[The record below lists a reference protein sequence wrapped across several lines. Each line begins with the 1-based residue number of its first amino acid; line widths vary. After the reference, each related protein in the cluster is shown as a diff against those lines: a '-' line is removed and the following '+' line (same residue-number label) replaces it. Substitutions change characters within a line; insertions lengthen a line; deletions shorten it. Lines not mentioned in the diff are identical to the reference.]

1 MVFATQ
7 SMLYPLNFENKI
19 GFSRIR
25 ELLKLR
31 CLSPMGEV
39 LVDEAGFSDEFE
51 KVQEW
56 LSQTAEMLH
65 ICQFED
71 DFPIDH
77 YIDIQSG
84 LKKAKVEGM
93 HLEVQEIFD
102 LRRSLD
108 TVKALLGFFNTRE
121 SLQYPTLRRLLS
133 GIKEYPAIAAR
144 IDTILTSNGR
154 IKDNASKELV
164 NIRASMRNAQEKVSK
179 RINAIMKDAQ
189 SQGWVEKEAQVTL
202 RDGRMVLPVNATD
215 KRKLKGLVHDE
226 SSTGKTCFIEPAEV
240 VEINNEL
247 KELAYAEL
255 REIVKILTL
264 FTDFLRPYVPDLEES
279 LDLLGKM
286 DFIRAKALFSIE
298 INAVQPYLESKPWL
312 QWNNAFHPL
321 LYLNHKKDGKK
332 TVPLSITLTENKRI
346 LVISGPNAGGKSVCL
361 QTLGLLQYMLQCGL
375 LVPVKDGSEFG
386 IFKNIFIDIGDE
398 QSIENDLSTYSS
410 HLLNM
415 KNFLKNSN
423 EHTMILIDE
432 MGAGTEPT
440 LGGAIAESILDKL
453 NQSGCYGCVTTHY
466 TNLKQFA
473 SEHDGLVNGAMLFDT
488 NKMEPLF
495 ILEIG
500 KPGSSFAFEIS
511 HRIGLPEE
519 ILNNA
524 KEKVGE
530 GQVKWDRYLKDIS
543 RDKYYWERK
552 RQDIRIAGKRVE
564 ASAEELEE
572 ELEKIKKQK
581 KEIIQLAKHQA
592 EEIIAGANKLIENTV
607 REIREAQAS
616 KEKTKDVR
624 ESLADFRKELTKI
637 ADDAAIPIETE
648 NKIKKGRKFLEED
661 TDKEKKQ
668 TRKPSEILQEELA
681 IRPGDKVKLI
691 NQDATGEVMEVNEKS
706 VLVAFGQMITT
717 VDEKRLEKIS
727 NSEFKKTQKVKAG
740 EIPAW
745 SLDKKL
751 GFKTDIDLRGKR
763 AEEALEEVARY
774 IDDAIMLNVSQVKIL
789 HGKGNGIL
797 RKLIREYLGSVDLVR
812 SFEDEETKYGG
823 TGITVVRF
831 SY

>member
-1 MVFATQ
+1 
-7 SMLYPLNFENKI
+7 MLYPSNFESKI

-39 LVDEAGFSDEFE
+39 LVDEVKFSD
-51 KVQEW
+51 QYEW
-56 LSQTAEMLH
+56 VKERLSQTTEMLY
-65 ICQFED
+65 ICQFES

-77 YIDIQSG
+77 YIDILPG

-108 TVKALLGFFNTRE
+108 TVKALLGFFSSRE
-121 SLQYPTLRRLLS
+121 SQQYPNLRKLLS
-133 GIKEYPAIAAR
+133 GIKLFPSIASR
-144 IDTILTSNGR
+144 IDTILNQNGR
-154 IKDNASKELV
+154 IKDNASRELV
-164 NIRASMRNAQEKVSK
+164 NIRASMRSAQERVNK
-179 RINAIMKDAQ
+179 RILAIMKDAQ
-189 SQGWVEKEAQVTL
+189 SKGWVEKEAQVTL

-255 REIVKILTL
+255 REIIRILTL
-264 FTDFLRPYVPDLEES
+264 FTDFLRPYVPDLEDS
-279 LDLLGKM
+279 VALLGKM
-286 DFIRAKALFSIE
+286 DFIRAKALFAQE
-298 INAVQPYLESKPWL
+298 IGGLQPYLESKPWL
-312 QWNNAFHPL
+312 RWENAFHPL
-321 LYLNHKKDGKK
+321 LYLNHKKDRKI
-332 TVPLSITLTENKRI
+332 TVPLNIFLSEEKRI

-375 LVPVKDGSEFG
+375 LVPVKEGSEFG
-386 IFKNIFIDIGDE
+386 IFKDIFIDIGDE

-415 KNFLKNSN
+415 KNFLKNSS
-423 EHTMILIDE
+423 EQSMILIDE

-440 LGGAIAESILDKL
+440 LGGAIAEAILDKL
-453 NQSGCYGCVTTHY
+453 NQSGCYGCITTHY

-473 SEHDGLVNGAMLFDT
+473 SQNDGLVNGAMLFDT

-524 KEKVGE
+524 REKVGE
-530 GQVKWDRYLKDIS
+530 GQIKWDKYLKDIS

-581 KEIIQLAKHQA
+581 KEILLQAKRQA
-592 EEIIAGANKLIENTV
+592 EEIVADANKLIEKTV

-616 KEKTKDVR
+616 KEKTRDAR
-624 ESLADFRKELTKI
+624 ELIGIFRKEVASI
-637 ADDAAIPIETE
+637 AENVTMPSETE
-648 NKIKKGRKFLEED
+648 NKIKRGRKFLEGDEE
-661 TDKEKKQ
+661 EKVRK
-668 TRKPSEILQEELA
+668 KPSEILKEETSIKA
-681 IRPGDKVKLI
+681 GDKVRLI
-691 NQDATGEVMEVNEKS
+691 NQDATGEVMQVNEKS
-706 VLVAFGQMITT
+706 VLVAFGHMITT
-717 VDEKRLEKIS
+717 IDEKRLEKIS
-727 NSEFKKTQKVKAG
+727 SSEFKKDQKVRTG
-740 EIPAW
+740 DLPSW

-751 GFKTDIDLRGKR
+751 AFKPDIDLRGKR
-763 AEEALEEVARY
+763 AEEALEEVARF
-774 IDDAIMLNVSQVKIL
+774 IDDAIMLNVSEVKIL

-797 RKLIREYLGSVDLVR
+797 RKLIRNYLQSIDFVR
-812 SFEDEETKYGG
+812 SYEDEETNHGG

-831 SY
+831 SF

>member
-1 MVFATQ
+1 
-7 SMLYPLNFENKI
+7 MLYPSNFEQKI
-19 GFSRIR
+19 GFNRIR

-31 CLSPMGEV
+31 CLSPMGEE
-39 LVDEAGFSDEFE
+39 LVVEAKFSDEFE
-51 KVQEW
+51 CVKEW

-65 ICQFED
+65 ICQFES

-77 YIDIQSG
+77 YIDIQAG

-93 HLEVQEIFD
+93 HLEVQEIYD

-108 TVKALLGFFNTRE
+108 TVKALLGFFNSRE
-121 SLQYPTLRRLLS
+121 SQQYPTLRKLLS
-133 GIKEYPAIAAR
+133 GIKVYPAIAAR
-144 IDTILTSNGR
+144 IDTILSSNGR
-154 IKDNASKELV
+154 IKDNASRELV
-164 NIRASMRNAQEKVSK
+164 NIRASMRSAQEKVSK

-247 KELAYAEL
+247 KELAFSEL
-255 REIVKILTL
+255 REIIRILTL

-279 LDLLGKM
+279 VSLLGKM
-286 DFIRAKALFSIE
+286 DFIRAKALFAHE
-298 INAVQPYLESKPWL
+298 ISAVQPYLESKPWL
-312 QWNNAFHPL
+312 RWENGFHPL
-321 LYLNHKKDGKK
+321 LYLNHKKDGKT
-332 TVPLSITLTENKRI
+332 TVPLNITLTDQNRI

-415 KNFLKNSN
+415 KNFLRYSN
-423 EHTMILIDE
+423 ENTMILIDE

-453 NQSGCYGCVTTHY
+453 NQSSCYGCVTTHY

-473 SEHDGLVNGAMLFDT
+473 SQHDGLVNGAMLFDT
-488 NKMEPLF
+488 NKMEPQF

-519 ILNNA
+519 ILKNA

-530 GQVKWDRYLKDIS
+530 GQVKWDKYLKDIS

-564 ASAEELEE
+564 ASADELEE
-572 ELEKIKKQK
+572 ELEKIKKQR
-581 KEIIQLAKHQA
+581 KEILQQAKHQA
-592 EEIIAGANKLIENTV
+592 EEIVAGANKLIEKTV
-607 REIREAQAS
+607 REIRETQAS

-624 ESLADFRKELTKI
+624 ASLADFRKELSQI
-637 ADDAAIPIETE
+637 ADVADIPLEIE
-648 NKIKKGRKFLEED
+648 NKIKRGRMFLEPDE
-661 TDKEKKQ
+661 TKKESK
-668 TRKPSEILQEELA
+668 KPSEILKDEA
-681 IRPGDKVKLI
+681 SVKVGDKVRLI
-691 NQDATGEVMEVNEKS
+691 NQDATGEVMEVGEKS
-706 VLVAFGQMITT
+706 ILVAFGHMITT
-717 VDEKRLEKIS
+717 VDEKRIEKIS
-727 NSEFKKTQKVKAG
+727 NAEFKTNQKVKTG
-740 EIPAW
+740 DIPGW

-751 GFKTDIDLRGKR
+751 SFKPDIDLRGKR
-763 AEEALEEVARY
+763 AEEALEDVARF

-797 RKLIREYLGSVDLVR
+797 RKLIREYLSSVDLVR

>member
-1 MVFATQ
+1 
-7 SMLYPLNFENKI
+7 MLYPPNFESKI
-19 GFSRIR
+19 GFTRIR

-31 CLSPMGEV
+31 CLSTMGEE
-39 LVDEAGFSDEFE
+39 LVNEAEFSEQFE
-51 KVQEW
+51 RVQQW

-71 DFPIDH
+71 DFPVDH

-108 TVKALLGFFNTRE
+108 TVKALLGFFNSRE
-121 SLQYPTLRRLLS
+121 SQQYPTLRKILS
-133 GIKEYPAIAAR
+133 GIKIYPAITSK

-154 IKDNASKELV
+154 IKDNASGDLV

-179 RINAIMKDAQ
+179 RMMSIMKEAQ
-189 SQGWVEKEAQVTL
+189 AQGWIEKEAQVTL

-226 SSTGKTCFIEPAEV
+226 SATGKTCFIEPAEV

-255 REIVKILTL
+255 REIIKILTL
-264 FTDFLRPYVPDLEES
+264 FTDFLRPYIPDLEES
-279 LDLLGKM
+279 HAILGIM
-286 DFIRAKALFSIE
+286 DFIRAKALFAHE

-312 QWNNAFHPL
+312 RWDNAFHPL
-321 LYLNHKKDGKK
+321 LLINHKKDGKK
-332 TVPLSITLTENKRI
+332 TVPLNITLTNENRI

-415 KNFLKNSN
+415 KNFLRSSN

-453 NQSGCYGCVTTHY
+453 NQCGCYGCVTTHY

-473 SEHDGLVNGAMLFDT
+473 SEQDGLVNGAMLFDT

-495 ILEIG
+495 MLEIG

-530 GQVKWDRYLKDIS
+530 GQVKWDKYLKDIS

-552 RQDIRIAGKRVE
+552 RQEIRIAGKRVE

-572 ELEKIKKQK
+572 ELDKIKKQK
-581 KEIIQLAKHQA
+581 KEIIQQAKHQA
-592 EEIIAGANKLIENTV
+592 EEIISGANKLIEKTV
-607 REIREAQAS
+607 REIRESQAS

-624 ESLADFRKELTKI
+624 ESLVDFRKELSRVV
-637 ADDAAIPIETE
+637 DNAAIPEEIE
-648 NKIKKGRKFLEED
+648 NKIRRGRKFLEQD
-661 TDKEKKQ
+661 SDVVKKE
-668 TRKPSEILQEELA
+668 TRKPSEILIEE
-681 IRPGDKVKLI
+681 ISIKPGDKVKLI
-691 NQDATGEVMEVNEKS
+691 NQDATGEVMEVNDKS
-706 VLVAFGQMITT
+706 IMVAFGHMITT
-717 VDEKRLEKIS
+717 IDEKRLEKIS
-727 NSEFKKTQKVKAG
+727 NTEYKKTQKIKAG
-740 EIPAW
+740 EIPGW
-745 SLDKKL
+745 SLTKKL
-751 GFKTDIDLRGKR
+751 EFKSDIDLRGKR
-763 AEEALEEVARY
+763 AEEALDEVARF

-797 RKLIREYLGSVDLVR
+797 RKLIREYLSSIDLVR